1 MKKFPENKKFQKS
14 NQQIIDAFD
23 YISNTASAQD
33 CTGLIPAGHM
43 DDAQLESYESIYHYQ
58 PPQEKCEDK

>member
-1 MKKFPENKKFQKS
+1 MKNFPENKKSQKS
-14 NQQIIDAFD
+14 NQQIIDSYD
-23 YISNTASAQD
+23 YISNTASAQE

-58 PPQEKCEDK
+58 PPKEKRDDA